1 MDAEKFELLEA
12 RIRET
17 AGLVMRLREEKQ
29 RVEEE
34 NALLRAHIGE
44 LEQALEQAQEMGSR
58 YAPNIDNLLEQ
69 LDSLHAEAEGGVT
82 ADAVTVA
89 IGDLQARETKGAEE
103 YFELGQLYEQQ
114 GQFEQAIDAYQDTL
128 RLEAQ
133 NLEAV
138 QRLAFLLEKLNRDTD
153 AAPLW
158 DKVWAM
164 QEAQANPRRRR
175 R

>member
-1 MDAEKFELLEA
+1 MNAEKFELLEA

-44 LEQALEQAQEMGSR
+44 LEQALQQAQEMGAR

-69 LDSLHAEAEGGVT
+69 LDTLHAQEEDRVATDV
-82 ADAVTVA
+82 VTVA
-89 IGDLQARETKGAEE
+89 IGELRARETKGADE

-138 QRLAFLLEKLNRDTD
+138 QRLAFLLEKLNRDTE

>member
-44 LEQALEQAQEMGSR
+44 LEQALQQAQEMGSR

-69 LDSLHAEAEGGVT
+69 LDTLHAEEEGRVT

-89 IGDLQARETKGAEE
+89 IGDLQAREMKGAEE

-138 QRLAFLLEKLNRDTD
+138 QRLAFLLEKLNRDTE

>member
-44 LEQALEQAQEMGSR
+44 LEQALQQAQEMGSR
-58 YAPNIDNLLEQ
+58 YTPNIDNLLEQ
-69 LDSLHAEAEGGVT
+69 LDTLHAEEGRVT
-82 ADAVTVA
+82 TDAVTVA
-89 IGDLQARETKGAEE
+89 IGDLQAREMKGAEE

-114 GQFEQAIDAYQDTL
+114 GQFEQAIEAYQDTL

-138 QRLAFLLEKLNRDTD
+138 QRLAFLLEKLNRDTE

>member
-1 MDAEKFELLEA
+1 M
-12 RIRET
+12 
-17 AGLVMRLREEKQ
+17 
-29 RVEEE
+29 
-34 NALLRAHIGE
+34 
-44 LEQALEQAQEMGSR
+44 
-58 YAPNIDNLLEQ
+58 
-69 LDSLHAEAEGGVT
+69 T

-89 IGDLQARETKGAEE
+89 IGDLRAREMKGAEE
-103 YFELGQLYEQQ
+103 YFELAQLYEQQ

-138 QRLAFLLEKLNRDTD
+138 QRLAFLLEKLNRDTE

-164 QEAQANPRRRR
+164 QEAQTNPRRRR

>member
-34 NALLRAHIGE
+34 NAELRAHIRE
-44 LEQALEQAQEMGSR
+44 LEQALQQAQEMGSR
-58 YAPNIDNLLEQ
+58 YAPNIDSLLEQ
-69 LDSLHAEAEGGVT
+69 LDTLHAEEEGRVT

-89 IGDLQARETKGAEE
+89 IGELQTREPKGADE

-128 RLEAQ
+128 RLEAE

-138 QRLAFLLEKLNRDTD
+138 QRLAFLLEKLNRDTE